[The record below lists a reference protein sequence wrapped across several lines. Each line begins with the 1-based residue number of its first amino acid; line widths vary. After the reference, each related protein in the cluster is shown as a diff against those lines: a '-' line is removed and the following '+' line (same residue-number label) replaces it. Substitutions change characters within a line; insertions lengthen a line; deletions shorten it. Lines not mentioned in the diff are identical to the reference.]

1 MKAKADREYEKENR
15 DKTGAEN
22 TAGTGAENT
31 AGNGVGKSGCGNG
44 TCDGRTEDPAG
55 NVSKKT
61 ADGSLPVSGYGV
73 WTETLNDL
81 VRLAIRN
88 GATDAVILPTTSIV
102 VDERV
107 LMKCMIPR
115 CRHYGDLVC
124 PPNVMTPSQFRE
136 ILENYHY
143 AVMVSTEYHNP
154 PKPSS
159 LVDSEEVS
167 LRIRTKAVDLSE
179 ILLKLESLTL
189 SKGYRFAA
197 GLTGGSCKYCDE
209 CAGTGARCRHPY
221 KARPSMEAVGI
232 DVVAT
237 LRNVGIPL
245 EFPVTKTVKW
255 WGLLLV
261 DRCSRLRC
269 VFHRECDEIRLFI
282 DH

>member
-1 MKAKADREYEKENR
+1 MKAKADCEHGKEN
-15 DKTGAEN
+15 KAENKAETGAETTAETGAGN
-22 TAGTGAENT
+22 TAENDVGN
-31 AGNGVGKSGCGNG
+31 AGCRNG
-44 TCDGRTEDPAG
+44 THDGKTDVPAG
-55 NVSKKT
+55 NVSKKN
-61 ADGSLPVSGYGV
+61 AEGSLPVSGYGV
-73 WTETLNDL
+73 WTETLKDL
-81 VRLAIRN
+81 VSLALEN

-167 LRIRTKAVDLSE
+167 LKIRTKAVDLSE

-255 WGLLLV
+255 WGILLV
-261 DRCSRLRC
+261 DRYGRLRC
-269 VFHRECDEIRLFI
+269 VFHPGMR
-282 DH
+282 